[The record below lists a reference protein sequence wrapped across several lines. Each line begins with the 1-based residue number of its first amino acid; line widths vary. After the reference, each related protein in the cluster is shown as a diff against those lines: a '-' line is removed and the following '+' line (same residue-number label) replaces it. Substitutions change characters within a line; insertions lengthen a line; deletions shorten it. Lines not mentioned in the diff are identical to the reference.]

1 MNKIVF
7 CPVPAEQMTDIE
19 LIYSRVTL
27 KELTSI
33 YATFLDWKVFSNRIF
48 KKFNSPHVLK
58 DSDQIIVM
66 GLDYLTN
73 LTVIINEYKESPD
86 KERTLKLFLV
96 FHLIRFSL
104 PLLSKEYRSQF
115 NELGETLTG
124 LFLLLT
130 QFLCL
135 IQFKFVLL

>member
-1 MNKIVF
+1 
-7 CPVPAEQMTDIE
+7 MTDIE

-27 KELTSI
+27 KELTSN
-33 YATFLDWKVFSNRIF
+33 YAPFLDWKVFSNKIF

-86 KERTLKLFLV
+86 KEKTLKLFLV

-124 LFLLLT
+124 FL
-130 QFLCL
+130 
-135 IQFKFVLL
+135 